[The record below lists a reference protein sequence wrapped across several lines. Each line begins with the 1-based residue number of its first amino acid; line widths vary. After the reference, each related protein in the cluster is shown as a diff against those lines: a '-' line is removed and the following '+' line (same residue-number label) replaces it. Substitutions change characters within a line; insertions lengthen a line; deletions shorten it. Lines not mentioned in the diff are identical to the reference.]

1 MKLWTQ
7 WHTPQR
13 RLMPAGL
20 KSWLTDTGSLT
31 RRLQSSN
38 QHGFSVQLLGNHW
51 IKALPDECL
60 DMGIP
65 FTQMAMQ
72 REVRLLDG
80 DNANVYAR
88 TIIPLATYQVMKQRF
103 SGLGNK
109 SLGELLFTEPSVKRG
124 PIEVACL
131 KPGEWLYEMALL
143 EEDYRTE
150 ELWARRSHFYIG
162 GKVLLVN
169 EIFLPTLD
177 WSK

>member
-1 MKLWTQ
+1 MKNWTR

-13 RLMPAGL
+13 RLMPTGL
-20 KSWLTDTGSLT
+20 RSWLIDTGSLT
-31 RRLQSSN
+31 RRLQQFN
-38 QHGFSVQLLGNHW
+38 EHDFSVQLLGNHW
-51 IKALPDECL
+51 MRPLADECL
-60 DMGIP
+60 NMGVPI
-65 FTQMAMQ
+65 TQMAMQ

-88 TIIPLATYQVMKQRF
+88 TVIPLATYRAMQQRF
-103 SGLGNK
+103 SGLGTK
-109 SLGELLFTEPSVKRG
+109 SLGELLFTEPSVQRG
-124 PIEVACL
+124 SIEVACL
-131 KPGEWLYEMALL
+131 KPGEWLFEMAIL
-143 EEDYRTE
+143 EEDYRPE